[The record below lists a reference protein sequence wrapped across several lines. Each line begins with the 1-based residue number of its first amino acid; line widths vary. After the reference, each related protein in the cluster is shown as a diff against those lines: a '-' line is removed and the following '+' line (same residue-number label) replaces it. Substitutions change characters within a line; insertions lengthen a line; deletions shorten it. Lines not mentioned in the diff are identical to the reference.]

1 MNWQVGRRIQD
12 RNRRT
17 ARRAWHRQDARANV
31 NAAREDP
38 LRDELWAGRWMP
50 QTWTRSASR
59 GVTKVV
65 SRKCGVKGGNKIIET
80 EYIGQDGKEEEEYRS
95 GHQRYERG
103 GGLRQRR

>member
-12 RNRRT
+12 RDRRT

-38 LRDELWAGRWMP
+38 LRDELWVGRWMP
-50 QTWTRSASR
+50 QKWTRSDSR

-65 SRKCGVKGGNKIIET
+65 SRKCGVKEGNKTIET
-80 EYIGQDGKEEEEYRS
+80 EYIGQDGK
-95 GHQRYERG
+95 
-103 GGLRQRR
+103 